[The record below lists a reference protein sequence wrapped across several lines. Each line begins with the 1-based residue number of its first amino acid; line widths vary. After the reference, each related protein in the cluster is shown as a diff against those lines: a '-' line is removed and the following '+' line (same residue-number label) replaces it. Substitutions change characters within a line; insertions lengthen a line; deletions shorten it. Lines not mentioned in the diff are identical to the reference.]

1 LLDFTAEFKS
11 AKGLTLL
18 QDNVKFFLMWSK
30 IKSVFKRHFL
40 AGILVL
46 IPLVVTIWVII
57 WLVRWISDI
66 LRFGIIPGLI
76 HRLVSIPEQP
86 SWLNRILE
94 FSLNATDFLLGL
106 ILVLIIILVVGALAR
121 TYLVRKTLQLG
132 ETILERIPL
141 AGAIYK
147 ATRQLLSSILSGQ
160 ERRFSRVVL
169 VEYPKKDS
177 WVLGFVSR
185 ESGEFFNQATG
196 KKMLNIFVPTTPNP
210 TSGFL
215 LMVPE
220 EQVRNL
226 DLSVEEAFQTII
238 SGGMAV
244 PEEEKDLGGG
254 KE

>member
-1 LLDFTAEFKS
+1 ML
-11 AKGLTLL
+11 
-18 QDNVKFFLMWSK
+18 NFFLMWSK
-30 IKSVFKRHFL
+30 IKSVFKSYFL
-40 AGILVL
+40 TGLLALV
-46 IPLVVTIWVII
+46 PVVVTVWVII
-57 WLVRWISDI
+57 WLVRWIADL

-76 HRLVSIPEQP
+76 HRIVSIPEEP
-86 SWLNRILE
+86 VWLNRILE

-106 ILVLIIILVVGALAR
+106 VLVLIIILVVGALAR
-121 TYLVRKTLQLG
+121 TYLVRKSLELG
-132 ETILERIPL
+132 ENILERNPL

-147 ATRQLLSSILSGQ
+147 ATRQLMSGILTGK

-169 VEYPKKDS
+169 VEYPKQDS

-238 SGGMAV
+238 SGGIAV
-244 PEEEKDLGGG
+244 PGEEKKLSEG

>member
-1 LLDFTAEFKS
+1 ML
-11 AKGLTLL
+11 
-18 QDNVKFFLMWSK
+18 NFFLMWSK
-30 IKSVFKRHFL
+30 IKSVFKSYFL
-40 AGILVL
+40 TGLLALV
-46 IPLVVTIWVII
+46 PVVVTVWVII
-57 WLVRWISDI
+57 WLVRWIADL

-76 HRLVSIPEQP
+76 HRIVSIPEEP
-86 SWLNRILE
+86 VWLNRILE

-106 ILVLIIILVVGALAR
+106 VLVLIIILVVGALAR
-121 TYLVRKTLQLG
+121 TYLVRKSLELG
-132 ETILERIPL
+132 ENILERIPL

-147 ATRQLLSSILSGQ
+147 ATRQLMSGILTGK

-169 VEYPKKDS
+169 VEYPKQDS

-238 SGGMAV
+238 SGGIAV
-244 PEEEKDLGGG
+244 PGEEKKLSEG

>member
-1 LLDFTAEFKS
+1 ML
-11 AKGLTLL
+11 
-18 QDNVKFFLMWSK
+18 NFFLMWSK
-30 IKSVFKRHFL
+30 IKSVFKSYFL
-40 AGILVL
+40 TGLLALV
-46 IPLVVTIWVII
+46 PVVVTVWVII
-57 WLVRWISDI
+57 WLVRWIADL

-76 HRLVSIPEQP
+76 HRIVSIPEEP
-86 SWLNRILE
+86 VWLNRILE

-106 ILVLIIILVVGALAR
+106 VLVLIMILIVGALAR
-121 TYLVRKTLQLG
+121 TYLVRKSLQLS
-132 ETILERIPL
+132 ENILERIPL

-147 ATRQLLSSILSGQ
+147 ATRQLMSGILTGK

-169 VEYPKKDS
+169 VEYPKQDS

-238 SGGMAV
+238 SGGIAV
-244 PEEEKDLGGG
+244 PGEEKKLSEG

>member
-1 LLDFTAEFKS
+1 ML
-11 AKGLTLL
+11 
-18 QDNVKFFLMWSK
+18 NFFLMWSK
-30 IKSVFKRHFL
+30 IKSVFKSYFL
-40 AGILVL
+40 TGLLALV
-46 IPLVVTIWVII
+46 PVVVTVWVII
-57 WLVRWISDI
+57 WLVRWIADL

-76 HRLVSIPEQP
+76 HRIVSIPEEP
-86 SWLNRILE
+86 AWLNRILE

-106 ILVLIIILVVGALAR
+106 VLVLIIILVVGALAR
-121 TYLVRKTLQLG
+121 TYLVRKSLELG
-132 ETILERIPL
+132 ENILERIPL

-147 ATRQLLSSILSGQ
+147 ATRQLMSGILTGK

-169 VEYPKKDS
+169 VEYPKQDS

-238 SGGMAV
+238 SGGIAV
-244 PEEEKDLGGG
+244 PGEEKKLSEG

>member
-1 LLDFTAEFKS
+1 
-11 AKGLTLL
+11 
-18 QDNVKFFLMWSK
+18 MWSK
-30 IKSVFKRHFL
+30 IKSVFKSYFL
-40 AGILVL
+40 TGLLALV
-46 IPLVVTIWVII
+46 PVVVTVWVII
-57 WLVRWISDI
+57 WLVRWIADL

-76 HRLVSIPEQP
+76 HRIVSIPEEP
-86 SWLNRILE
+86 VWLNRILE

-106 ILVLIIILVVGALAR
+106 VLVLIIILVVGALAR
-121 TYLVRKTLQLG
+121 TYLVRKSLELG
-132 ETILERIPL
+132 ENILERIPL

-147 ATRQLLSSILSGQ
+147 ATRQLMSGILTGK

-169 VEYPKKDS
+169 VEYPKQDS

-238 SGGMAV
+238 SGGIAV
-244 PEEEKDLGGG
+244 PGEEKKLSEG

>member
-1 LLDFTAEFKS
+1 MLNS
-11 AKGLTLL
+11 
-18 QDNVKFFLMWSK
+18 FLMWSK
-30 IKSVFKRHFL
+30 IKSVFKSYFL
-40 AGILVL
+40 TGLLALV
-46 IPLVVTIWVII
+46 PVVVTVWVII
-57 WLVRWISDI
+57 WLVRWIADL

-76 HRLVSIPEQP
+76 HRIVSIPEEP
-86 SWLNRILE
+86 VWLNRILE

-106 ILVLIIILVVGALAR
+106 VLVLIIILVVGALAR
-121 TYLVRKTLQLG
+121 TYLVRKSLELG
-132 ETILERIPL
+132 ENILERIPL

-147 ATRQLLSSILSGQ
+147 ATRQLMSGILTGK

-169 VEYPKKDS
+169 VEYPKQDS

-238 SGGMAV
+238 SGGIAV
-244 PEEEKDLGGG
+244 PGEEKKLSEG